1 MTGFHASKVSQ
12 RLFIATFVSVVLL
25 TPNTSSA
32 AQEDVPYCHRYMD
45 FNFPDYMAL
54 WNYDEPALTATTFF
68 AMLNMAS
75 NSVDKTFYSE
85 LLSQIARTFVM
96 RESYDDARHFLGQA
110 ELYLENAEPR
120 AEVYYLREKARLF
133 TATDKPRE
141 VEELLIHSWQ
151 IANKEKYD
159 QLAIETALD
168 ISELKDLSLAKKID
182 WQKKARAL
190 AGITIDPRAQ
200 KWITENAYRFL

>member
-1 MTGFHASKVSQ
+1 MTGFRASKVSQ
-12 RLFIATFVSVVLL
+12 HVFIATFVSAVLL

-96 RESYDDARHFLGQA
+96 RESYDDARHFLDQA

-133 TATDKPRE
+133 AATDKSHE

-151 IANKEKYD
+151 IADKEKYD

-168 ISELKDLSLAKKID
+168 LSELAGLSQVEKGGWRGKAQLLAD
-182 WQKKARAL
+182 
-190 AGITIDPRAQ
+190 ITIEPRAQ
-200 KWITENAYRFL
+200 KWVTENAYRFL